1 MVRRAAGLA
10 CQRFARTM
18 KDLAG
23 AGRAD
28 LRSLAGPG
36 TPFKLLCLPVE
47 EEKRFISPITSGD
60 FVLCKTAHLLLL

>member
-36 TPFKLLCLPVE
+36 TPIFKLLCLPVE
-47 EEKRFISPITSGD
+47 EERFICPITSGD